1 MGKIVQPTGDISTVR
16 LAELLEV
23 EANLSPGQGAVVLR
37 ALLSII
43 ARHVAAGF
51 RVRLTNFGSF
61 FPRTRHVSRGNLP
74 GRELAEPIDVR
85 RATFRASGMFEAAVR
100 DGAPVLQIVKR
111 PKGSLTGT
119 QV

>member
-1 MGKIVQPTGDISTVR
+1 MGKIVQPTGNITTYR
-16 LAELLEV
+16 LAELLEK
-23 EANLSPGQGAVVLR
+23 EANLKSGQGAVVLR

-43 ARHVAAGF
+43 ARHVAAGY

-61 FPRTRHVSRGNLP
+61 FPRTRHVSRSNLP
-74 GRELAEPIDVR
+74 GRELAEPINVR
-85 RATFRASGMFEAAVR
+85 RATFRPTGLFEAAVR

-111 PKGSLTGT
+111 PKGSLPGT